1 MAQVQVQ
8 KPARKFEDSDF
19 AYVDQEL
26 PSELF
31 KAFKTTFI
39 GKPVPEQSIS
49 NERLRELGFEGPDNQ
64 LWLRY
69 CIERQLAYW

>member
-8 KPARKFEDSDF
+8 KPVRKFEDSDF

-26 PSELF
+26 PSDLF
-31 KAFKTTFI
+31 KAFRTTFV
-39 GKPVPEQSIS
+39 GKPVSEQSIS
-49 NERLRELGFEGPDNQ
+49 NKRLRELGFEGPDNQ

-69 CIERQLAYW
+69 CIEGQLAYW